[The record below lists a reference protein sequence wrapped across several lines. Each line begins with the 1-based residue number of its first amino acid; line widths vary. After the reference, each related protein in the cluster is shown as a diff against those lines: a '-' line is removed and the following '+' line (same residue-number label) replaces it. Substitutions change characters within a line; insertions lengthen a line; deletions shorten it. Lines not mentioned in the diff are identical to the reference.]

1 MLGNV
6 SERSLLAICNHQVA
20 SSKPAV
26 GTSNMH
32 RTVCAVSKPAR
43 LIGEAG
49 FLLSHLKLCNSMGYQ
64 QKDGFF
70 VGISESQKSEY
81 QQRARQW
88 H

>member
-49 FLLSHLKLCNSMGYQ
+49 FLLSHLS
-64 QKDGFF
+64 
-70 VGISESQKSEY
+70 
-81 QQRARQW
+81 
-88 H
+88 